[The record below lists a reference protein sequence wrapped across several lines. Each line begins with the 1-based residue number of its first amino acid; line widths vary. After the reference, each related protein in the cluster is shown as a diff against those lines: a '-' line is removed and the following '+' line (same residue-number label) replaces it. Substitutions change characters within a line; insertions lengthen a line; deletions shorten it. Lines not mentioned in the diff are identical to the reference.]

1 MRWVK
6 RKQQGRC
13 ALCGIAAMKVAQ
25 LRQHFGYGQAPG
37 DKAARRPAKPTRQPR
52 GPVPRESQGNRAA

>member
-6 RKQQGRC
+6 RKQKGRC
-13 ALCGIAAMKVAQ
+13 ALCGIKAGTKAQ

-37 DKAARRPAKPTRQPR
+37 DKAARRAPKPRRQPG
-52 GPVPRESQGNRAA
+52 GPVPGESRGDRAA